1 MRAAVYSGKG
11 EIACREIPKPEIG
24 DYEAL
29 VQVRAAAICGTDLR
43 IFKNGHHHIKEGTER
58 VLGHELAGEIVALG
72 PKVTRYGIGMRVGM
86 ASNVGCGVCRYC
98 RMGMLHLCPEYIA
111 VGITFDGGFAEFF
124 KVDEKPLLQGNMIP
138 FERSSFEEI
147 AIAEPLSCAIN
158 ALQSVGTKPGEA
170 VLIVGA
176 GPLGALHLQLNRLA
190 GAGPIMMAD
199 ISEHRLELLK
209 RFDPDVIIDSSK
221 EDLRD
226 AVMKHTG
233 GIGADVI
240 ITACPAPEIQQ
251 LSVEIAAKLGR
262 INFFGG
268 LPKGKEQVAL
278 NTNLI
283 HYNGLV
289 VTGTTGA
296 SLAHYEQA
304 IQLIECG
311 RIDAGSVISKRF
323 RIEQVRE
330 AFDYA
335 LSGRGLKTILEFQG

>member
-1 MRAAVYSGKG
+1 MRAAVYTGKNS
-11 EIACREIPKPEIG
+11 IG
-24 DYEAL
+24 VRDIDRPVIGPHEAL
-29 VQVRAAAICGTDLR
+29 VKVRAAAICGTDLR
-43 IFKNGHHHIKEGTER
+43 IFKNGHHHIPEGTHR
-58 VLGHELAGEIVALG
+58 VLGHEFAGEIVEVGAG
-72 PKVTRYGIGMRVGM
+72 VTRYKVGMKIGM

-98 RMGMLHLCPEYIA
+98 RMGFVHLCPEYIA

-124 KVDEKPLLQGNMIP
+124 RVDEKPLLQGNMIP
-138 FERSSFEEI
+138 FEHSSFE
-147 AIAEPLSCAIN
+147 AVALAEPLSCAVN
-158 ALQSVGTKPGEA
+158 ALESVVTKPGDR

-190 GAGPIMMAD
+190 GADLVMMAD
-199 ISEHRLELLK
+199 ISEKRLGMMK
-209 RFDPDVIIDSSK
+209 GFGSDVQINSSK
-221 EDLRD
+221 HDLAD

-233 GIGADVI
+233 GEGADVI
-240 ITACPAPEIQQ
+240 ITACPAPEVQQ

-268 LPKGKEQVAL
+268 LPKGKEQVCL

-283 HYNGLV
+283 HYNGLL

-304 IQLIECG
+304 VRLIENG
-311 RIDAGSVISKRF
+311 SIDVESVISKRF
-323 RIEQVRE
+323 SIEQIEE

-335 LSGRGLKTILEFQG
+335 LSGRGLKTVVKF

>member
-1 MRAAVYSGKG
+1 MLAAVYSGKG
-11 EIACREIPKPEIG
+11 MIACREIPKPEIG
-24 DYEAL
+24 PYEAL
-29 VQVRAAAICGTDLR
+29 VEVKAAAICGTDLR
-43 IFKNGHHHIKEGTER
+43 IFRNGHHHIEEGIER
-58 VLGHELAGEIVALG
+58 VLGHEFAGEIVAVG
-72 PKVTRYGIGMRVGM
+72 SEVTRYRRGMTVGM

-98 RMGMLHLCPEYIA
+98 RMGLLHLCPEYIA

-124 KVDEKPLLQGNMIP
+124 RVGEKPLLQGNMIP
-138 FERSSFEEI
+138 FEHSSYEEI

-158 ALQSVGTKPGEA
+158 ALESVGTKPGDR

-176 GPLGALHLQLNRLA
+176 GPLGALHLQLNRMA
-190 GAGPIMMAD
+190 GAGLIMMAD
-199 ISEHRLELLK
+199 ISAQRLELLK
-209 RFDPDVIIDSSK
+209 QFGPDLLINSSE

-240 ITACPAPEIQQ
+240 ITACPAPEVQQ

-268 LPKGKEQVAL
+268 LPKGREQVAL

-304 IQLIECG
+304 IQLIENG
-311 RIDAGSVISKRF
+311 KINAKSVISKRF
-323 RIEQVRE
+323 SIEQVEE
-330 AFDYA
+330 AFEYA
-335 LSGRGLKTILEFQG
+335 LSGRGLKTILEFRN

>member
-1 MRAAVYSGKG
+1 
-11 EIACREIPKPEIG
+11 
-24 DYEAL
+24 
-29 VQVRAAAICGTDLR
+29 
-43 IFKNGHHHIKEGTER
+43 
-58 VLGHELAGEIVALG
+58 
-72 PKVTRYGIGMRVGM
+72 
-86 ASNVGCGVCRYC
+86 
-98 RMGMLHLCPEYIA
+98 
-111 VGITFDGGFAEFF
+111 
-124 KVDEKPLLQGNMIP
+124 
-138 FERSSFEEI
+138 
-147 AIAEPLSCAIN
+147 
-158 ALQSVGTKPGEA
+158 

-190 GAGPIMMAD
+190 GAGLIMMAD
-199 ISEHRLELLK
+199 ISEQRLDLLK
-209 RFDPDVIIDSSK
+209 QFGPDLLINSSE

-240 ITACPAPEIQQ
+240 ITACPAPEVQQ

-268 LPKGKEQVAL
+268 LPKGREQVAL

-304 IQLIECG
+304 IQLIENG
-311 RIDAGSVISKRF
+311 KINAKSVISKRF
-323 RIEQVRE
+323 SIEQVEE
-330 AFDYA
+330 AFEYA
-335 LSGRGLKTILEFQG
+335 LSGRGLKTVLEFRN